1 MIDFKACHENKNKY
15 EYNTFL
21 ERSVSF
27 GLVYTVGYGYTWL
40 TGEIP
45 LTDQSKSQS
54 IIPIPISKL
63 HEKYVIPAYM
73 SYVFRDE
80 VFSEMVSNTFDFGF
94 EPLNEWL
101 GTCLRLS
108 MSSLI
113 LFPRK
118 GDYFQSLKKHLMKIG
133 AICFMYIP
141 MEILHP
147 LIANMMKLRTK
158 CIED

>member
-1 MIDFKACHENKNKY
+1 MVDFKVCHENKNKY
-15 EYNTFL
+15 EFNTFL

-27 GLVYTVGYGYTWL
+27 SFVYSVGYAYTWL
-40 TGEIP
+40 TSEIP

-63 HEKYVIPAYM
+63 HEKYTIPAYM
-73 SYVFRDE
+73 AYVFRDE
-80 VFSEMVSNTFDFGF
+80 VFSEMVSNTFDLGF
-94 EPLNEWL
+94 KPLNEWL

-108 MSSLI
+108 MGSLI

-118 GDYFQSLKKHLMKIG
+118 GDYFQSLKKHLMKI
-133 AICFMYIP
+133 AVIFVMYIP
-141 MEILHP
+141 MEALHP